1 MWQINDYKKWKDFA
15 LTKAARESISI
26 DCAKLWNNAP
36 EVIKSA
42 STLACAKREIKKYC
56 KLLEL

>member
-1 MWQINDYKKWKDFA
+1 MCQINDNKKWKDFA
-15 LTKAARESISI
+15 LTKAACESISI
-26 DCAKLWNNAP
+26 DCAKLRNNAP